1 MPAKMKTG
9 KLVYQLKVTLKDI
22 SPPIWRRVQ
31 VTGDITLYKLH
42 RILQTVMG
50 WHDEHLHE
58 FEVQGEFY
66 GDAEIN
72 EGDLLDEK
80 SVLLRRVI
88 ADRGDK
94 FHYMYDLGDCWEHE
108 ILAEEIL
115 PVEKGARYPVCLK
128 GERACPP
135 ENCGGGPGYENLLE
149 ILKDPLHPEH
159 DQMFAWL
166 PGDFDTEK
174 FDVED
179 VNRRLRPAGGKQR
192 KTWV

>member
-1 MPAKMKTG
+1 MPAQKKSG
-9 KLVYQLKVTLKDI
+9 KRVYQLKVTLRDVR
-22 SPPIWRRVQ
+22 PPIWRRVQ
-31 VTGDITLYKLH
+31 VTGDASLFKLH
-42 RILQTVMG
+42 RIIQTVMG

-58 FEVQGEFY
+58 FEVKGEFY

-80 SVLLRRVI
+80 SALLRRLV
-88 ADRGDK
+88 ADQNEH

-108 ILAEEIL
+108 ILVEKIL
-115 PVEKGARYPVCLK
+115 PVEKGVSYPVCLK

-135 ENCGGGPGYENLLE
+135 ENCGGGPGYEKLLK
-149 ILKDPLHPEH
+149 ILSDPSHSEH
-159 DQMFAWL
+159 DHMFAWL

-179 VNRRLRPAGGKQR
+179 ANKRLRPTGSKPR
-192 KTWV
+192 KT